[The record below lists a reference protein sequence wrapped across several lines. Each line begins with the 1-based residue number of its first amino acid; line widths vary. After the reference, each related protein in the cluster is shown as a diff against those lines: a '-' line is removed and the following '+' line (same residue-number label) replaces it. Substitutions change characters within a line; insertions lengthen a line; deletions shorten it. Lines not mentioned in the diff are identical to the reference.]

1 MIKKQMFWIATCNK
15 CGKYYGEAQTEC
27 FDSRKELV
35 ENIEENSY
43 LTGWI
48 IRNKKLYCEDCQ

>member
-1 MIKKQMFWIATCNK
+1 MFWIATCNK